1 MYKPTNVMKINKIVL
16 LSIGIIWMSFSS
28 LPAQTISSRIVDKK
42 TNQPIPYATI
52 QIGENQ
58 GIVTNEE
65 GSFSITLDKVQSTID
80 SIHISSMGYATV
92 GLAIQNSIDSIIYIE
107 PEAIELKSVFISNKN
122 LTIDEI
128 IDNVDDKMEDNYRS
142 DLTKSRLFFRE
153 TNTSFIKKMDVKFK
167 KSTIEEV
174 DKKLVDSI
182 SSVVPRNSVFYA
194 EALCDFYGDVKK
206 QKLNIIKGARLYDK
220 NNGGSFE
227 TIFKKMEEIFKDN
240 VKPDSYIKFRS
251 GLFSQKIQVDSILG
265 LNDDARDVAD
275 GIENKTENLFFKSRK
290 INLKNIFKE
299 TLYQSGTKLNV
310 IKNSSRYEFEL
321 IDYTI
326 LDDIGVYVVKFTPD
340 RRGDFEGMLYVN
352 TEDFA
357 VIRIDYKN
365 VKRLRSFNLL
375 GVSFE
380 ENGYSGTTI
389 FKKGSDGKYG
399 IKFIEKVTENKFG
412 VDRPLSIIE
421 KNKFVKGRNKQNQVS
436 LNLDVISYAKNK
448 YEVIVFDTK
457 NITESEYSNSKEN
470 KNAKSTYL
478 SKYNPDFWKGYNII
492 EPNTAIK
499 QFKAIE
505 EEEIEE

>member
-1 MYKPTNVMKINKIVL
+1 MNKIIL
-16 LSIGIIWMSFSS
+16 LTLSIWVISFSLS
-28 LPAQTISSRIVDKK
+28 AQKISSRVVDKK

-58 GIVTNEE
+58 GVVTNEE
-65 GSFSITLDKVQSTID
+65 GSFSITLDEIQTKID
-80 SIHISSMGYATV
+80 SIYISSMGYEKV
-92 GLAIQNSIDSIIYIE
+92 GVSVQNITDSIIYIQ
-107 PEAIELKSVFISNKN
+107 PKAIELKSVFISNKN
-122 LTIDEI
+122 LDIDDI

-153 TNTSFIKKMDVKFK
+153 TNRNYIRKMDIEFK
-167 KSTIEEV
+167 KSTIEEI
-174 DKKLVDSI
+174 DEKLIDSI
-182 SSVVPRNSVFYA
+182 SKVIPKNSVFYA
-194 EALCDFYGDVKK
+194 EALCDFYGNTEK

-220 NNGGSFE
+220 NNNGSIE
-227 TIFKKMEEIFKDN
+227 GVFKKMSKIFKDN
-240 VKPDSYIKFRS
+240 VKPNSYLKIRS
-251 GLFSQKIQVDSILG
+251 GLFSQKVQVDSILRS
-265 LNDDARDVAD
+265 NQDAQDIAD
-275 GIENKTENLFFKSRK
+275 GIENPKENFFFKSRK
-290 INLKNIFKE
+290 MNLKNLFNEI
-299 TLYQSGTKLNV
+299 LYQSDTKLNV
-310 IKNSSRYEFEL
+310 IKNSGRYDFER

-326 LDDIGVYVVKFTPD
+326 LDDVGVYVIKFIPK
-340 RRGDFEGMLYVN
+340 RRGDFKGTLYVN

-357 VIRIDYKN
+357 IIRIDYQN

-389 FKKGSDGKYG
+389 FEKGTDGKYG
-399 IKFIEKVTENKFG
+399 VKFIEKVTENKFG

-421 KNKFVKGRNKQNQVS
+421 KNKYVEGRNKQNQLS
-436 LNLDVISYAKNK
+436 LKLDVISSAKNK

-457 NITESEYSNSKEN
+457 NITEAEYNSSVEN
-470 KNAKSTYL
+470 KNVQSTYL

-505 EEEIEE
+505 EDLDEE